1 MRVRAASLAIAA
13 HWGVHVGSFTPGA
26 LEVCARHLGCES
38 LKGKRPA
45 HCACVGSLCELPAGL
60 PVGCMCSRNVQRWRF
75 PFSSIPAPPSR
86 LPSPQSSLWL
96 PPEQPARGA
105 ECRGPLA
112 LRVLAILKASS
123 EAIEPGW
130 GWGGR
135 QIYRCQIKQGE
146 EVILAT
152 QPPPLLRA
160 VNSGTALRRPAPRSR
175 SIPGSLNEAD

>member
-1 MRVRAASLAIAA
+1 MRVRAASLVITA
-13 HWGVHVGSFTPGA
+13 HWGVHVGLFTPGA

-60 PVGCMCSRNVQRWRF
+60 PVGCVCSGNVQRWRF

-96 PPEQPARGA
+96 PLEQPVRGA

-123 EAIEPGW
+123 EAMEPGW
-130 GWGGR
+130 RGV
-135 QIYRCQIKQGE
+135 GE

-160 VNSGTALRRPAPRSR
+160 VNSGTALRRSPPRSR

>member
-1 MRVRAASLAIAA
+1 MRVRAASLAITA
-13 HWGVHVGSFTPGA
+13 HWGVHVGLFTPGA

-60 PVGCMCSRNVQRWRF
+60 PVGCVCSGNVQRWRF
-75 PFSSIPAPPSR
+75 PFSSIPAPPSH

-96 PPEQPARGA
+96 PLEQPVRGA

-123 EAIEPGW
+123 EAMEPGW
-130 GWGGR
+130 RGVGRGR
-135 QIYRCQIKQGE
+135 QIYREKR
-146 EVILAT
+146 LYW
-152 QPPPLLRA
+152 PL
-160 VNSGTALRRPAPRSR
+160 
-175 SIPGSLNEAD
+175 SLLLYCGR